1 MYSTTAKVLL
11 DGNRMVHSR
20 NVTHDIYDY
29 GQDTVERP
37 SPEAIKDNA
46 EVDTFHNLLEDITQG
61 DYTKPGPSAALNP
74 ETRTEEPLTVRGVRG
89 TEDAE
94 ERGASP
100 AHDLGGSESD
110 PEDKCVDVEVDLDV
124 AARGRRGVGGLL
136 VGMERQR
143 EAHVR
148 LLDLERR
155 GKAIHLQARVVVR
168 PPVEGPHIG
177 LGEVDGVLAW
187 RKRSESN
194 KGAVPVSTDSPRC
207 GQHRGSDNAAA
218 TMQRPHSL

>member
-1 MYSTTAKVLL
+1 MQKNGKGHLRAEEGRLLGYQDMYSTTAKVLL

-20 NVTHDIYDY
+20 NVTYDIYDY

-37 SPEAIKDNA
+37 SPEAIKDNV

-74 ETRTEEPLTVRGVRG
+74 EPRTEEPLTVRGVRG

-110 PEDKCVDVEVDLDV
+110 PEDKCVDVEVDLTQDDKQGTIPWPDKPSPERHEVKNRWDV
-124 AARGRRGVGGLL
+124 
-136 VGMERQR
+136 
-143 EAHVR
+143 
-148 LLDLERR
+148 
-155 GKAIHLQARVVVR
+155 
-168 PPVEGPHIG
+168 P
-177 LGEVDGVLAW
+177 W
-187 RKRSESN
+187 RKKVETKDGKRAGRD
-194 KGAVPVSTDSPRC
+194 KG
-207 GQHRGSDNAAA
+207 
-218 TMQRPHSL
+218 